1 MDENKSND
9 FINRVVDKREL
20 MLYSDKLLEIE
31 VSNFEFVEK
40 ICAFFRV
47 HMGFSE
53 SDFSRLIL
61 NATKDY
67 YAYLKNTKK
76 DISDDKLE
84 NALVN
89 LDSYL
94 NKLGNQTEFSN
105 NEVVRKKAVKQVPQV
120 KAFIGKIEDHFK
132 SKMANKLNEDFVEA
146 VEQYRYLYA

>member
-1 MDENKSND
+1 MNENKSND
-9 FINRVVDKREL
+9 FIDRVIDRREL
-20 MLYSDKLLEIE
+20 KLYSGKLHE
-31 VSNFEFVEK
+31 VEVNNFKFVEK

-94 NKLGNQTEFSN
+94 SKLGNQTEFSN
-105 NEVVRKKAVKQVPQV
+105 NEVIRRKALKQVPQV
-120 KAFIGKIEDHFK
+120 KAFIEKIEAHFK
-132 SKMANKLNEDFVEA
+132 SKMANKLNEDFIEA

>member
-132 SKMANKLNEDFVEA
+132 SKMANKLNADFVEA